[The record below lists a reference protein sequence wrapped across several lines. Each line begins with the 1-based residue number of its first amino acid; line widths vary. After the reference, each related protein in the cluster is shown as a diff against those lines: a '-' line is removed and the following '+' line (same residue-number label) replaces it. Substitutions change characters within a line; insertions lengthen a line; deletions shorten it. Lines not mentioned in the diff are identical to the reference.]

1 MKLIANSI
9 IITLISFLLASCSS
23 PAIFENK
30 DSAPNKQVNLSHVK
44 PITPKYEPKSR
55 IGNPKSYQ
63 VFGKTYKVL
72 PNSKDF
78 TQTGIASWYGTKFH
92 GRKTSN
98 GDTYDMFE
106 LTAAHKSLPLPT
118 YVEITNLENDKS
130 LIVRVNDRGPFHDNR
145 IIDLSHAAA
154 AKLGVLAKGTAKV
167 TIKAIN
173 LYDKN
178 HKIPNDDFENTE
190 TIYAAN
196 NATENN
202 QDQIIQA
209 GAFGSIENA
218 LRFKNTIKDIFS
230 SEKIDPRIITVKNI
244 NNLYKV
250 YIENVST
257 NYQKITNLL
266 SMNEI
271 NYSVLT
277 K

>member
-1 MKLIANSI
+1 MKSIGKHLI
-9 IITLISFLLASCSS
+9 IILISSLAIGCST
-23 PAIFENK
+23 ATVKGNK
-30 DSAPNKQVNLSHVK
+30 DSAPNKHVDLSHVK
-44 PITPKYEPKSR
+44 PITPRYEPKSR
-55 IGNPKSYQ
+55 IGNPKNYQ
-63 VFGKTYKVL
+63 VFGKKYDVL
-72 PNSKDF
+72 PSCENF

-98 GDTYDMFE
+98 GDVYDMYQ

-118 YVEITNLENDKS
+118 YVEVTNLENNKK

-145 IIDLSHAAA
+145 VIDLSYAAA

-167 TIKAIN
+167 SIRAIN
-173 LYDKN
+173 LYDRN
-178 HKIPNDDFENTE
+178 HQNTE

-196 NATENN
+196 DNSNNN

-218 LRFKNTIKDIFS
+218 LRFKNVIKDIFS
-230 SEKIDPRIITVKNI
+230 SEKIDPKIITVKNI

-250 YIENVST
+250 YIENMNT
-257 NYQKITNLL
+257 NYDKITNLL

-271 NYSVLT
+271 SYSVLT